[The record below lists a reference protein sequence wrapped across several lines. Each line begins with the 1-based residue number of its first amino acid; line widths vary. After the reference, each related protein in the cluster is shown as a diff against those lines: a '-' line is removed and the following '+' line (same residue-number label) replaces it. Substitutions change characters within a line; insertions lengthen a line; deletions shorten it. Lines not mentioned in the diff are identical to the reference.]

1 MTRFT
6 QMFSRRQID
15 GELSDEI
22 QTHLDERIEE
32 LISNGVSRADA
43 SLAARKEFGN
53 VTQTK
58 EKGAEIWRWTH
69 VEELMQDV
77 RFGIRMLRKSPAFTA
92 IAILTL
98 ALGIGA
104 STTVFSLVNSILL
117 NPLPYP
123 HAEQIV
129 LPWRMTPPGVNLGF
143 VDFPWDRAGYLRFAA
158 ATQTY
163 EYTAAFE
170 SQTFNLT
177 GTGDPERLNGI
188 TVSAGFFPT
197 LGVSPRIGRT
207 FTPDE
212 DQQGHEHEAVLSDVL
227 WRDRFGADPAI
238 AGRSIDLDGL
248 SYTVIGVM
256 PPGFAFPRAEEM
268 PGNFEFPHT
277 PQLWVPI
284 ALPPGPPKRGEPSE
298 LAVIGRL
305 RPGVSVSQA
314 QAEGDI
320 FTKREEALFP
330 AAKGWFS
337 TRVTPLSRQ
346 VVGDT
351 GRPLLLILGAV
362 GVVLLIAC
370 SNVASLLLTR
380 SVGRRR
386 EFTVR
391 AALGAGKGRLVRQLF
406 TESLLLA
413 LAAGIL
419 GIAFAEVGV
428 QFVRVFGPRDLPRL
442 AEVSPDM
449 RMFAFALGIAL
460 LTGIL
465 FGVAPAF
472 GAAREDVADSLR
484 ETGERSGG
492 SATAPKLRSVLVVC
506 EIALA
511 LVLVIA
517 AGLLVRTFYQISRVE
532 TGFTAEHVL
541 TFGLTLPSLKY
552 PDSDHIIDFYN
563 KMLGQL
569 QTIPQVRS
577 AGISEAIPLRRPP
590 ESTAL
595 RIPDFAVTPG
605 KQRPI
610 TDYTFISPGYF
621 GALGTPILRGRDFL
635 ASDAGDSMLVA
646 IVNSTMAKRFWPG
659 QDPIGKQV
667 GLPIRPTNMTVV
679 GVVPDFHHK
688 SLRENTEPEIYVPY
702 TQKPWP
708 SMLSLQ
714 VAVRTAGDPGAALS
728 YAREAIHAV
737 DPDVPLSDVMTLSA
751 ALGDSMSQSRFT
763 MLLLGAFGALAL
775 LMAMIGMYGVISYA
789 VAQRTRE
796 IAIRMAL
803 GAERRSVFAMVLR
816 QGSRLAALGIAIGV
830 AVALIATR
838 LMTRFLFG
846 VRPTDPLTFGTVVTL
861 LVAIALLASYIPAM
875 RATRVDPMVALR
887 SE

>member
-1 MTRFT
+1 MTWLA
-6 QMFSRRQID
+6 QIVSRRRIA

-22 QTHLDERIEE
+22 QAHLDERIEE
-32 LISNGVSRADA
+32 LISAGMSRADA
-43 SLAARKEFGN
+43 SFAARREFGN
-53 VTQTK
+53 VTRTK
-58 EKGAEIWRWTH
+58 ETSSEVWRWTH
-69 VEELMQDV
+69 FEDLMQDV
-77 RFGIRMLRKSPAFTA
+77 RFGARMLRKSPGFTA

-129 LPWRMTPPGVNLGF
+129 LPWRITPPGVDLGF
-143 VDFPWDRAGYLRFAA
+143 AEFPWDRTGYLLFAKE
-158 ATQTY
+158 TQTFQD
-163 EYTAAFE
+163 TAAME
-170 SQTFNLT
+170 AQTFNLT
-177 GTGDPERLNGI
+177 GSGDPVRLNGV

-197 LGVSPRIGRT
+197 LGVAPQVGRT
-207 FTPDE
+207 FTSDE
-212 DQQGHEHEAVLSDVL
+212 DQLGHEREAVLSDAL
-227 WRDRFGADPAI
+227 WRQQFGADPGI

-248 SYTVIGVM
+248 SYAVIGVM
-256 PPGFAFPRAEEM
+256 PPGFAFPRSEEM

-284 ALPPGPPKRGEPSE
+284 ALPTGPPKRGEPSE

-305 RPGVSVSQA
+305 KPGVSVAQA
-314 QAEGDI
+314 QAEMNI
-320 FTKREEALFP
+320 FTKRQEALIP
-330 AAKGWFS
+330 AAKGWFN

-346 VVGDT
+346 VTGDT
-351 GRPLLLILGAV
+351 RRPLLLILGAV

-380 SVGRRR
+380 SLGRRK

-413 LAAGIL
+413 LAAGVL
-419 GIAFAEVGV
+419 GIAFAEAGV
-428 QFVRVFGPRDLPRL
+428 RFVRVMGPRDLPRL

-449 RMFAFALGIAL
+449 RMFVFALGVAL

-465 FGVAPAF
+465 FGIAPAF
-472 GAAREDVADSLR
+472 GAAREDVAGTLR
-484 ETGERSGG
+484 ETGQRSGG
-492 SATAPKLRSVLVVC
+492 SVAAPRIRSILVVC
-506 EIALA
+506 EMALA

-517 AGLLVRTFYQISRVE
+517 AGLLVRTFYQILGVDA
-532 TGFTAEHVL
+532 GFTAERAL
-541 TFGLTLPSLKY
+541 TFDISLSSVKYSDPDRILT
-552 PDSDHIIDFYN
+552 FYD
-563 KMLGQL
+563 KTLAQL
-569 QTIPQVRS
+569 RTIPQVRS

-590 ESTAL
+590 EGTAL
-595 RIPDFAVTPG
+595 RVPEFVVGPS
-605 KQRPI
+605 KQRPFG
-610 TDYTFISPGYF
+610 DYTFISPGYF

-635 ASDAGDSMLVA
+635 DSDTGDSTLVA

-667 GLPIRPTNMTVV
+667 GVPIRPTNMTVV
-679 GVVPDFHHK
+679 GVVPDFRHK
-688 SLRENTEPEIYVPY
+688 SLRENAEPEIFVPY

-708 SMLSLQ
+708 SMLALQ
-714 VAVRTAGDPGAALS
+714 VAVRTTGDPGAAVS
-728 YAREAIHAV
+728 YVREAIRAV
-737 DPDVPLSDVMTLSA
+737 DPGVPISNVMTMSA
-751 ALGDSMSQSRFT
+751 AVDDSMSQSRFS
-763 MLLLGAFGALAL
+763 MLLLGSFGALAL
-775 LMAMIGMYGVISYA
+775 LMASIGMYGVISYA

-803 GAERRSVFAMVLR
+803 GAERKSVFTMVLA
-816 QGSRLAALGIAIGV
+816 QGARLAALGITIGV

-838 LMTRFLFG
+838 LMERFLFG
-846 VRPTDPLTFGTVVTL
+846 VRPADPLTFGAVITL
-861 LVAIALLASYIPAM
+861 LVAIALLASYVPAR

-887 SE
+887 TE